1 MILTDLTVKGFLAE
15 TAGQEPVPGGGS
27 ISALNGSIAAALA
40 EMVANLTIGKKKYVE
55 VEAEMQTIA
64 TEAAAIQKELVLD
77 IDRDSDAYNKVFAAF
92 KLPKE
97 TDEEKAVR
105 SAQIQEMTKYAASVP
120 MEVARRVHSLLPLIE
135 AVVAKGNQNAITDGC
150 VAMMCARTAII
161 GALLNV
167 RINLTSIK
175 DEDFVKTHTEE
186 ANAIEADAVRREAE
200 VLAITKKAC
209 E

>member
-55 VEAEMQTIA
+55 MEAEMQTIA

-97 TDEEKAVR
+97 TEEEKAVR

-186 ANAIEADAVRREAE
+186 ANAIEADAIRREAE
-200 VLAITKKAC
+200 ILAITKKAC

>member
-1 MILTDLTVKGFLAE
+1 MLTDLTVKGFLAE

-97 TDEEKAVR
+97 TEEEKAVR

-186 ANAIEADAVRREAE
+186 ANAIEADAIRREAE
-200 VLAITKKAC
+200 ILAITKKAC

>member
-40 EMVANLTIGKKKYVE
+40 EMVANLTIGKKKYAE

-64 TEAAAIQKELVLD
+64 TEAIAIQKELVLD

>member
-77 IDRDSDAYNKVFAAF
+77 IDRDSDAYNKIFAAF

-97 TDEEKAVR
+97 TEEEKAVR

-186 ANAIEADAVRREAE
+186 ANAIEADAIRREAE
-200 VLAITKKAC
+200 ILAITKKAC